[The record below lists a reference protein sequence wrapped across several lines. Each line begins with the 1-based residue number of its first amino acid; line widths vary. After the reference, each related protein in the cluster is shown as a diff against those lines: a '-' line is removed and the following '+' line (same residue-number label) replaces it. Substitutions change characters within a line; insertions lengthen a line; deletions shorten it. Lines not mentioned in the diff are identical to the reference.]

1 MNPDKFKQRIQEIE
15 NPNEL
20 DEIKEDLNH
29 LIEQAKTVQTE
40 VTFGH
45 YSNELEEE
53 VRQMDE
59 AVGHFNHRMSD
70 HVQDLKAMRDA
81 TQRKMGSL

>member
-20 DEIKEDLNH
+20 DEIKDDLNH
-29 LIEQAKTVQTE
+29 LIEQAEATHTE

-53 VRQMDE
+53 VTQMDE
-59 AVGHFNHRMSD
+59 AVGHFNHRMSK
-70 HVQDLKAMRDA
+70 HIQDLKAMRDA
-81 TQRKMGSL
+81 TQRKMESL

>member
-1 MNPDKFKQRIQEIE
+1 MNPDKFKQRIQDIE

-20 DEIKEDLNH
+20 HEIKDDLDH
-29 LIEQAKTVQTE
+29 LIEQAKATHTE

-53 VRQMDE
+53 VTQMDE
-59 AVGHFNHRMSD
+59 VVGHFNHRMSQ

-81 TQRKMGSL
+81 TQRKMESL